1 VGAEATGPAD
11 RVELARGA
19 PVYSVPAGGQ
29 LGTLQPG
36 TAARTVGQVGE
47 WVKVQV
53 EGWVR
58 ESDLKASARGA
69 LVGVSAAELRAEPAK
84 FLGQTIEWRV
94 QFIALQVADELRP
107 ELPQGQPYLLVRG
120 PLPEPGFVY
129 VTVKREQAPQF
140 RGLQPLQELVV
151 RGVVRA
157 AQTRYLPTPVLELV
171 SARPA
176 EAAGR

>member
-1 VGAEATGPAD
+1 
-11 RVELARGA
+11 VEVAHAA
-19 PVYSVPAGGQ
+19 PIYSIPAGGQ

-36 TAARTVGQVGE
+36 SSARIVGQVGE

-58 ESDLKASARGA
+58 ESDLKASTNGA
-69 LVGVSAAELRAEPAK
+69 LVGVTAAELRAEPAK
-84 FLGQTIEWRV
+84 FLGQTVEWRV
-94 QFIALQVADELRP
+94 QFIALQTADELRP

-129 VTVKREQAPQF
+129 VTVAREEAARF
-140 RGLQPLQELVV
+140 RALQPLQELVV

-171 SARPA
+171 SMRTA
-176 EAAGR
+176 EAAAGR